1 MNAEFFKKSWNVIG
15 EDITNLIF
23 DFFKENVLPISINET
38 LITHIPKEL
47 GSRRVEQFRPISLC
61 NEIYKIISKYL
72 PTDSRKFSP
81 YVLVKNNLHFQGR
94 QIVENI
100 ILAGECIKSLQ
111 SKARKDKWCAL
122 KLDMA
127 KAFDSDEWHYI
138 INILKALWFSDKW
151 CRMIHWCLSS
161 TPISVSINDRHFG
174 SMKLSTGIRQGDP
187 LSTFLF
193 ILPAEDLSRLI
204 KKAEILGN
212 IHGIQITRGA
222 PRLTHLIF
230 A

>member
-1 MNAEFFKKSWNVIG
+1 MKFTKS
-15 EDITNLIF
+15 
-23 DFFKENVLPISINET
+23 
-38 LITHIPKEL
+38 
-47 GSRRVEQFRPISLC
+47 
-61 NEIYKIISKYL
+61 YL
-72 PTDSRKFSP
+72 RYWPTGSRKFSP

-151 CRMIHWCLSS
+151 CRMIHWCISS

-174 SMKLSTGIRQGDP
+174 SMKLSRGIRQGDP

-193 ILPAEDLSRLI
+193 ILPAEGLSRLI

-212 IHGIQITRGA
+212 IHSIQITRGA

-230 A
+230 AWHAHHARRFEVFRHANFLGKKPIILAIPSYLQNWKKII